1 MAPSACP
8 RNSLCCTRST
18 HSDLPF
24 AEMQTIDE
32 LVEQQ
37 TNGER
42 FTTVLLS
49 SFALAGLVLAPVI

>member
-1 MAPSACP
+1 MCG
-8 RNSLCCTRST
+8 TRST

-42 FTTVLLS
+42 FTTVVLS
-49 SFALAGLVLAPVI
+49 AFAIAGLVLAPVI